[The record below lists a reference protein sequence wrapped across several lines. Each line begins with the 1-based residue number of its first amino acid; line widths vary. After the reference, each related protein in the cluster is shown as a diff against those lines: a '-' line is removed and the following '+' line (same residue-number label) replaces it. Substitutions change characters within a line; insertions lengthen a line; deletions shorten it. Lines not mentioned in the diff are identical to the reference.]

1 MSDQLQDDGV
11 GGVGS
16 APGAAPA
23 VGPVNTITSQLT
35 AIVQTICLVVIVALL
50 TFALVSPVKVEES
63 PEQQWEYMIQ
73 SVPDVQFADTMTLYG
88 LAGWELAFARRAV
101 IRPSA
106 TERLRA
112 SRAGRELPDEPVYE
126 VIFKRPSR
134 DTAVSIND

>member
-1 MSDQLQDDGV
+1 MSDQMND
-11 GGVGS
+11 GGVDS
-16 APGAAPA
+16 APGAVPA
-23 VGPVNTITSQLT
+23 VEPVNTTTNQPIV
-35 AIVQTICLVVIVALL
+35 IVQTICLVAIVALL
-50 TFALVSPVKVEES
+50 AFALVNPARVEES

-88 LAGWELAFARRAV
+88 LAGWELVFARRAV

-126 VIFKRPSR
+126 IIFKRPKR
-134 DTAVSIND
+134 DTATTTND